1 MSGLSQ
7 AVPFALAAAVY
18 PPAILVCALLLT
30 GDRPRLLLGSYFVGA
45 ALVTVSAGIAGLA
58 LLDGVGASRAQS
70 HKTAAGVDIAL
81 GLVLLAVAAWVWP
94 RRHRAAKPADPTA
107 GPGRIAQMSERA
119 RASARWAF
127 ALGIAMYLPS
137 PLYLA
142 AIKQIA
148 DTGGVTAGNIAAIL
162 ICAACVMLFVE
173 VPLVWL
179 LLAPDGLADRLDRLQ
194 AAIVRSSWTIGAA
207 LAGVAGAYLL
217 VSGIAHVE

>member
-1 MSGLSQ
+1 
-7 AVPFALAAAVY
+7 
-18 PPAILVCALLLT
+18 
-30 GDRPRLLLGSYFVGA
+30 
-45 ALVTVSAGIAGLA
+45 
-58 LLDGVGASRAQS
+58 
-70 HKTAAGVDIAL
+70 
-81 GLVLLAVAAWVWP
+81 
-94 RRHRAAKPADPTA
+94 
-107 GPGRIAQMSERA
+107 MSERA